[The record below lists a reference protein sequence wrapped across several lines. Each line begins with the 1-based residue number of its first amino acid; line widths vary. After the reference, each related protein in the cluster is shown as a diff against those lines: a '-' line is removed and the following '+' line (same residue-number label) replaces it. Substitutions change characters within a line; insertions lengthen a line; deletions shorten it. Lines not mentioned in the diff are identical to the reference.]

1 MAAKLPPDDA
11 TVTSTGADETV
22 GLRPITG
29 SLAHAQLAT
38 EIGRSLQA
46 QYRNALNEPLP
57 EALVALVRQ
66 LMEQDKA
73 SSPSGQR

>member
-1 MAAKLPPDDA
+1 MAAKPPPDA
-11 TVTSTGADETV
+11 TVTSTGANETV
-22 GLRPITG
+22 GSRPITG

-46 QYRNALNEPLP
+46 QYQNALNEPLP
-57 EALVALVRQ
+57 EALIALVRQ
-66 LMEQDKA
+66 LMERDEA